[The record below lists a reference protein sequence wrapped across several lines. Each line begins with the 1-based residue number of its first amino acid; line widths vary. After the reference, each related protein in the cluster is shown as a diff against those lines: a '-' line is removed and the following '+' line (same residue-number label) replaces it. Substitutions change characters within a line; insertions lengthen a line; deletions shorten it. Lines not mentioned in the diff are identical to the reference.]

1 MKQLKIITVRPN
13 GTKRIQLANDI
24 PALTDQSFKD
34 DCDINSIMKRL
45 RKTGHISHMRH
56 SPGTYADLT
65 SITDLHTSI
74 IQVQKAQEA
83 FDTLPAQVRKRFHN
97 DPSQLVDFLH
107 DSAND
112 EEAIQLGLKYR
123 PESTDPKQGAPLA
136 KPAGA
141 KPKAPKKEEV
151 ITDDEGNT

>member
-1 MKQLKIITVRPN
+1 MKIITVRKD
-13 GTKRIQLANDI
+13 GSRRVQTINDQ
-24 PALTDQSFKD
+24 PSMADQSFKD

-65 SITDLHTSI
+65 HITDLHSSI

-83 FDTLPAQVRKRFHN
+83 FDTLPAHVRYKFQN
-97 DPSQLVDFLH
+97 DPTKLVNFLQ
-107 DSAND
+107 DSKND

-123 PESTDPKQGAPLA
+123 PQSTDPKEGAPLA

-141 KPKAPKKEEV
+141 KPKAPKKES
-151 ITDDEGNT
+151 TDDEGNT